1 MYDKKLKINLISK
14 NIYRIKIKIKKKKE
28 EKGMISVSTASSSF
42 ATSKESLSI
51 Q

>member
-14 NIYRIKIKIKKKKE
+14 KKYIIKIKIKKKK